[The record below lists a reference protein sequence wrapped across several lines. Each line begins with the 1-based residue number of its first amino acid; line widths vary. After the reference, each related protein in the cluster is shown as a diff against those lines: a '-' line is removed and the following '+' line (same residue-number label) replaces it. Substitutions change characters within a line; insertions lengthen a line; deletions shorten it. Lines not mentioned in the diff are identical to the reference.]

1 MLKMFERLNICTEVK
16 IPRAHPVYP
25 AGEVASVASD
35 TIPSDYPSETPS
47 EAEAAHTNQAFMM
60 DESYHS
66 EGIDALSFSFSLTIT
81 VLKCKS
87 YVAEAFTNTLTDTK

>member
-1 MLKMFERLNICTEVK
+1 MK

-25 AGEVASVASD
+25 VAAEVASVASD

-47 EAEAAHTNQAFMM
+47 EAEHAQVNQAFMM

-66 EGIDALSFSFSLTIT
+66 EGTNIKHELWSYLSLSTYTIVMAHNWVDSCGAGGVSDAPI
-81 VLKCKS
+81 KR
-87 YVAEAFTNTLTDTK
+87 

>member
-1 MLKMFERLNICTEVK
+1 MK

-25 AGEVASVASD
+25 VSAEVASVASD

-47 EAEAAHTNQAFMM
+47 EAEVAQVNQAFMM

-66 EGIDALSFSFSLTIT
+66 EGKSLYLDVSRIKEI
-81 VLKCKS
+81 L
-87 YVAEAFTNTLTDTK
+87 FNPLN